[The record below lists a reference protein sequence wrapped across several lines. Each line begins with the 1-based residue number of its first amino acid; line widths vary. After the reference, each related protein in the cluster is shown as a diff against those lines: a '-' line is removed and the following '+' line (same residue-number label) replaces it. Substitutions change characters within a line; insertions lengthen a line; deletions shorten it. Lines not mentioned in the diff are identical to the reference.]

1 MQDPLWKA
9 DQYRKKAARCH
20 ELAKSADPAY
30 LGDFYRGVAVRYLF
44 MAEDISRR
52 AKIQGDANSEGS
64 APGRRRNGHG
74 AAGIEE
80 DFELLIQLAGNRLRS
95 PR

>member
-30 LGDFYRGVAVRYLF
+30 LGDFYRGIAVRYLF
-44 MAEDISRR
+44 MAED
-52 AKIQGDANSEGS
+52 DANSEGS
-64 APGRRRNGHG
+64 PSSSHRNGQG
-74 AAGIEE
+74 AAEIEQ
-80 DFELLIQLAGNRLRS
+80 DFALLIQLAGKTFRS